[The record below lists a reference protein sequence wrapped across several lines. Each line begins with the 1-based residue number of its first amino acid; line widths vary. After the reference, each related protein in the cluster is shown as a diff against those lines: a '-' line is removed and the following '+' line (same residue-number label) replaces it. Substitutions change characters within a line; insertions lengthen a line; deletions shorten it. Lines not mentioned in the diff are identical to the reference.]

1 MSGSIAAL
9 FQRLTQGV
17 YVVGVAHG
25 EVRNA
30 FTAAWVMQ
38 VSFDPLLLALSINPH
53 HSSYGLLKEGRAF
66 SVNVLKKG
74 QLELAAHYGRPAG
87 PDKLALMKW
96 TTGRIGVPLLLAGAM
111 HWAGLGQQLG
121 VRDRLPTPQPLC
133 DQLRA
138 SSIVVSVQDDHVLW
152 IDAPVNTGRPRVR
165 AGVRTSREVPGRAI
179 GGLQQDFSRPVQLRC
194 VRVPGPFSFPIIEN
208 ARRLLPLLHR
218 FAPVSRGQAAIL
230 LPCAAA

>member
-30 FTAAWVMQ
+30 FTAAWVMH
-38 VSFDPLLLALSINPH
+38 PLLLALSINPH

-87 PDKLALMKW
+87 PDKLALMEW
-96 TTGRIGVPLLLAGAM
+96 TTGRHRGTLAA
-111 HWAGLGQQLG
+111 
-121 VRDRLPTPQPLC
+121 
-133 DQLRA
+133 
-138 SSIVVSVQDDHVLW
+138 
-152 IDAPVNTGRPRVR
+152 
-165 AGVRTSREVPGRAI
+165 
-179 GGLQQDFSRPVQLRC
+179 
-194 VRVPGPFSFPIIEN
+194 
-208 ARRLLPLLHR
+208 
-218 FAPVSRGQAAIL
+218 
-230 LPCAAA
+230 